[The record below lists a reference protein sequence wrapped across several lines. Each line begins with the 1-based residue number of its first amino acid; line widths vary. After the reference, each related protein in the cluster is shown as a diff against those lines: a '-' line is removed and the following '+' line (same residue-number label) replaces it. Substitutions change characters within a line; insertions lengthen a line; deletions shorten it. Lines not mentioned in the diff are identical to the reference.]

1 MINKNGLVCLVV
13 VSGAGLFAG
22 VACADDAAARVR
34 VERVAERVELATF
47 DSRVLHRQKRFA
59 VVLPAED
66 AGARGDRPVLFFL
79 HGRGGNERTAID
91 DSSMRRELLKAR
103 FVTVLPDGG
112 ESWYIDSPVCP
123 AEKYASY
130 LEEVLGVAEK
140 SYGLSR
146 RQELRAIGGWSMG
159 GYGCV
164 RFAQT
169 HPAQFAVVTPVIA
182 LLDYPAVGASYP
194 VITKVFGDDP
204 AVWRKFNPIT
214 QAERLRGMSIL
225 LVVADHGFERS
236 MDESF
241 CKRLNE
247 LQIAHRWV
255 LLPGTHYL
263 DVVRQAMPMVVDQV
277 QKAFDKKEPKS

>member
-1 MINKNGLVCLVV
+1 MNKNGLVCLAVV
-13 VSGAGLFAG
+13 FGAGLPCGVGYAG
-22 VACADDAAARVR
+22 DAAEWVR

-59 VVLPAED
+59 VVLPEEGVA
-66 AGARGDRPVLFFL
+66 ARGDRPVLFFL

-91 DSSMRRELLKAR
+91 DPLMRMELLKAR
-103 FVTVLPDGG
+103 FVTVLPDGD

-130 LEEVLGVAEK
+130 LEEVLAVAER

-169 HPAQFAVVTPVIA
+169 HPGQFAVVTPIIA
-182 LLDYPAVGASYP
+182 LLNYPAVGASYP
-194 VITKVFGDDP
+194 VAANVFGDDP
-204 AVWRKFNPIT
+204 AVWRQFNPIT

-225 LVVADHGFERS
+225 LMAADHGFERS
-236 MDESF
+236 MNESF
-241 CKRLNE
+241 RKRLDD

-255 LLPGTHYL
+255 LLPGTHHV
-263 DVVRQAMPMVVDQV
+263 DMVRQAMPMVVGQV
-277 QKAFDKKEPKS
+277 QKAFDKRKSPF